1 MGHVGADL
9 ATRLPHPFLDLV
21 QVLIDQ
27 LRTSHSHARG
37 TTRVAGRDMGSDRVM
52 GAPRKLGGVTK
63 RPGQIVGFQGF
74 HDFLCRLQVVPPQGA
89 ISGLSTAER
98 T

>member
-1 MGHVGADL
+1 MGLVGADL
-9 ATRLPHPFLDLV
+9 ADRLLDPLLDLV

-27 LRTSHSHARG
+27 LRTNHSHAAY
-37 TTRVAGRDMGSDRVM
+37 TTGVAGRDMSSDGVVR
-52 GAPRKLGGVTK
+52 APRQFGGVTK
-63 RPGQIVGFQGF
+63 RPSQIVGFQDF

-89 ISGLSTAER
+89 ISGFSTAEH